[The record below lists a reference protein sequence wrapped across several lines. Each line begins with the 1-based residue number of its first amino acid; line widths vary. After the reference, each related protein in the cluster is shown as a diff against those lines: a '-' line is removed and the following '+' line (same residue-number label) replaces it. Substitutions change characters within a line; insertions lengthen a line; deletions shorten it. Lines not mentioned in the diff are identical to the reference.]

1 MRDRVEVAGQ
11 VAVDHLGMPAPDQPF
26 DLPYGVEGTPSR
38 AIPVLLRLQVGLED
52 GLQDQHRRHLRY
64 AVLDAR
70 DPRSTLPPHPNR
82 HRDLSP
88 SPIRITPS
96 AVSASRSFACAGGST
111 PTSSS
116 GSLTDDTPP
125 SP

>member
-70 DPRSTLPPHPNR
+70 DAQRPLLAIRFRDGHASDRLGTVRSL
-82 HRDLSP
+82 
-88 SPIRITPS
+88 
-96 AVSASRSFACAGGST
+96 AEVV
-111 PTSSS
+111 
-116 GSLTDDTPP
+116 
-125 SP
+125 